1 MKRKNFFVLGAI
13 AAFAVILSSCGGG
26 SSAPAASLKSD
37 VDSISYAYGVNLADQ
52 GGLMQYLEQSGIIQ
66 SASNIE
72 YDYQMRIAAADSTQK
87 EALQK
92 EMRTKID
99 SLNKVNAPKL
109 NEFIKGLK
117 EAMKSGEDNSA
128 YVQGLSIGHQISK
141 QMLPQFEDMLFV
153 EDTTKKINNNQM
165 LSGLIAT
172 LKNQNTAISKMD
184 ANGLIQSRMEEA
196 QAKQQAKQ
204 EEELKVQYQD
214 SIAAGEKFLADN
226 AAREG
231 VVTLP
236 SGLQYEVIRQGN
248 GPIPAD
254 TNTVKVH
261 YHGTLINGTVF
272 DSSVDRKEPS
282 TFGVTQVIPGWTEA
296 LKLMPVGSKWK
307 LYVPYDLAYGAQD
320 RGTIKPFSTLIFDV
334 ELLGIEN

>member
-52 GGLMQYLEQSGIIQ
+52 GGLIQYLEQSGIIQ